1 MAVVLAHHLSPVA
14 PDHVIGR
21 DHPRTHL
28 AEDLRSRVRD
38 DLRRARFLDGYA
50 EPLHVDLHVP
60 AVSLLA
66 RCRNRD
72 RAVADGGAA
81 DRALPDLESPWG
93 DRTMSALAATV
104 GRPRARLSPLR
115 IALYAVMIALGIF
128 YLTPVFAIVVTSLK
142 TTA

>member
-1 MAVVLAHHLSPVA
+1 MAIVLAHHVSIVA
-14 PDHVIGR
+14 PDHAIGG

-38 DLRRARFLDGYA
+38 DLRRARFLDGHA

-81 DRALPDLESPWG
+81 DRALPDLESAWG
-93 DRTMSALAATV
+93 DRTLPARTAA
-104 GRPRARLSPLR
+104 GSR
-115 IALYAVMIALGIF
+115 
-128 YLTPVFAIVVTSLK
+128 
-142 TTA
+142 